1 MKRKWIFYYVRK
13 CYGVYALAIFL
24 LLVSVITY
32 LGITGIQKYIID
44 DVFMK
49 SNFTNLTTY
58 VLLFCGIAFTYL
70 FSWVTKDILFERI
83 DNKLKVLMRQ
93 DYMQSLFK
101 ITVKTYQNERLG
113 SITSQINELLR
124 TSSIFAYK
132 IPRVIENIA
141 NLLFLTAIIWITSP
155 LLLACLL
162 LFATGYIFVGRHFS
176 PYLEKSTRDI
186 QRQKAELNVQFEE
199 GISSTREVIAFNR
212 ESWEE
217 RKIDSSFQQYFNKL
231 LEDVKLRNRQMLW
244 TDPLN
249 WAGNIMILAIGGYG
263 VMEGKITIGLFVVV
277 YQFGNQFIQS
287 VYAIF
292 QSVMEL
298 KESFVAVE
306 NANLFLQKEKI
317 YDGNRLLKEHIQTI
331 KLNDISFGYYQN
343 RPLVLNGISLKI
355 EKGKKIA
362 LVGPSGGGKSTVA
375 QLLVRFYEP
384 QQGSILING
393 IPLHELNRK
402 EWTEK
407 VSIVFQDTYLF
418 PDTIENNIKVGRD
431 YTREQV
437 INACKIA
444 EIHDHIMCL
453 PDTYDTVI
461 GERGITLSG
470 GQRQRIAI
478 ARAILSQPELL
489 ILDEATS
496 ALDQETER
504 KVQHNLDKIRKNK
517 TTLVIAHRL
526 STVENADVINVIK
539 DGRVIESG
547 KHDELLAL
555 RGYYCE
561 LVLNSQ
567 ESLMVTTN

>member
-1 MKRKWIFYYVRK
+1 MVAGSQQWLSCLF
-13 CYGVYALAIFL
+13 
-24 LLVSVITY
+24 
-32 LGITGIQKYIID
+32 D
-44 DVFMK
+44 FMK
-49 SNFTNLTTY
+49 
-58 VLLFCGIAFTYL
+58 
-70 FSWVTKDILFERI
+70 
-83 DNKLKVLMRQ
+83 
-93 DYMQSLFK
+93 
-101 ITVKTYQNERLG
+101 
-113 SITSQINELLR
+113 
-124 TSSIFAYK
+124 
-132 IPRVIENIA
+132 
-141 NLLFLTAIIWITSP
+141 
-155 LLLACLL
+155 
-162 LFATGYIFVGRHFS
+162 
-176 PYLEKSTRDI
+176 
-186 QRQKAELNVQFEE
+186 
-199 GISSTREVIAFNR
+199 
-212 ESWEE
+212 
-217 RKIDSSFQQYFNKL
+217 
-231 LEDVKLRNRQMLW
+231 
-244 TDPLN
+244 
-249 WAGNIMILAIGGYG
+249 
-263 VMEGKITIGLFVVV
+263 
-277 YQFGNQFIQS
+277 
-287 VYAIF
+287 
-292 QSVMEL
+292 
-298 KESFVAVE
+298 
-306 NANLFLQKEKI
+306 
-317 YDGNRLLKEHIQTI
+317 
-331 KLNDISFGYYQN
+331 
-343 RPLVLNGISLKI
+343 
-355 EKGKKIA
+355 
-362 LVGPSGGGKSTVA
+362 
-375 QLLVRFYEP
+375 P